1 MRTSWLR
8 CVCMSNQAAARR
20 AVARGRFV
28 HSPLLQRHQPTCV
41 SDSALLV
48 DAVSLHFGVANVPRY
63 SLLQTP
69 QLARGRPTI
78 STFRTCLSIWM
89 ASEFWTSPVIQY
101 P

>member
-8 CVCMSNQAAARR
+8 CGCMSNQAAARW
-20 AVARGRFV
+20 AAWARGRFV
-28 HSPLLQRHQPTCV
+28 RSTLLQRHQPTCV

-48 DAVSLHFGVANVPRY
+48 DAVSLHSGVANVPRH

-78 STFRTCLSIWM
+78 STFRTCL
-89 ASEFWTSPVIQY
+89 
-101 P
+101 